1 MVGKPGGITE
11 KDIEKYIEK
20 RKKLERDLADEI
32 AFGEPSKTTLRKI
45 EELKRI
51 IEYGD
56 LLNYLKELKRKTD
69 YYENLLK
76 RHNISY
82 LK

>member
-1 MVGKPGGITE
+1 MFMEFTE

-32 AFGEPSKTTLRKI
+32 AFGEPSKTTLRKL

-56 LLNYLKELKRKTD
+56 LLNYSKELKRKTD

-76 RHNISY
+76 RRNISY

>member
-1 MVGKPGGITE
+1 MVFMEFKE
-11 KDIEKYIEK
+11 RDIEKYIEK

-32 AFGEPSKTTLRKI
+32 AFGEPSKTTLRKL

-56 LLNYLKELKRKTD
+56 LLNYSKELKRKTD

>member
-1 MVGKPGGITE
+1 MFMEFTE

-32 AFGEPSKTTLRKI
+32 AFREPSKTTLRKL

-56 LLNYLKELKRKTD
+56 LLNYSKELKRKTD

>member
-1 MVGKPGGITE
+1 MVFMEFTE

-20 RKKLERDLADEI
+20 RKRLERDLADEI
-32 AFGEPSKTTLRKI
+32 AFGEPSKTILKKL

-56 LLNYLKELKRKTD
+56 LLNYSKELKRKTD

>member
-1 MVGKPGGITE
+1 MVFMEFTE

-20 RKKLERDLADEI
+20 RKRLERDLADEI
-32 AFGEPSKTTLRKI
+32 VFGEPSKTILRKL

-56 LLNYLKELKRKTD
+56 LLNYSKELKRKTD

>member
-1 MVGKPGGITE
+1 VFMEFTE

-32 AFGEPSKTTLRKI
+32 AFGEPSKTTLRKL

-56 LLNYLKELKRKTD
+56 LLNYSKELKRKTD

>member
-1 MVGKPGGITE
+1 MFMEFTE

-32 AFGEPSKTTLRKI
+32 AFGEPSKTTLRKL

-51 IEYGD
+51 IEYGA
-56 LLNYLKELKRKTD
+56 LLNYSKELKRKTD

>member
-1 MVGKPGGITE
+1 MFMEFTE
-11 KDIEKYIEK
+11 KDIEKHIEK

-32 AFGEPSKTTLRKI
+32 AFGEPSKTTLRKL

-56 LLNYLKELKRKTD
+56 LLNYSKELKRKTD

>member
-1 MVGKPGGITE
+1 MIFMEFTE

-20 RKKLERDLADEI
+20 RKRLERDLADEI
-32 AFGEPSKTTLRKI
+32 AFGEPSKTILRKL

-56 LLNYLKELKRKTD
+56 LLNYSKELKRKTD

>member
-1 MVGKPGGITE
+1 MVFMEFTE

-20 RKKLERDLADEI
+20 IKRLERDLADEI
-32 AFGEPSKTTLRKI
+32 AFGEPSKTILRKL

-56 LLNYLKELKRKTD
+56 LLNYSKELKRKTD

>member
-1 MVGKPGGITE
+1 MVFMEFTE
-11 KDIEKYIEK
+11 RDIEKYIEK
-20 RKKLERDLADEI
+20 REKLERDLADEI
-32 AFGEPSKTTLRKI
+32 AFGEPSKTTLRKL

-56 LLNYLKELKRKTD
+56 LLNYSKELKRKTD

>member
-1 MVGKPGGITE
+1 MFMEFTE

-20 RKKLERDLADEI
+20 KKKLERDLADEI
-32 AFGEPSKTTLRKI
+32 AFGEPSKTTLRKL

-56 LLNYLKELKRKTD
+56 LLNYSKELKRKTD